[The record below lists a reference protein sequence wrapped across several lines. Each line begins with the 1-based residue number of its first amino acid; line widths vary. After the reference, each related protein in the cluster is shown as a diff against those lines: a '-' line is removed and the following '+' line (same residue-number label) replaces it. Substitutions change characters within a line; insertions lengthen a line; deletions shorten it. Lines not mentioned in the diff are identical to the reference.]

1 MAIINFIPQIS
12 FSFYI
17 LVSMGH
23 YGDCLWRVGGQ
34 KESVTI
40 NSLFS
45 DLLSQSVIEQQL
57 YLFLFSSGFPSVSLT
72 HVLLLCSVS
81 SKKTRFPQI
90 SLLPGSEGKTIESK
104 RSVVYRDWEWVKI
117 INKFQDDENIFYIDV
132 VLITWLCFSE
142 LSIYLLKRNEY
153 YIM

>member
-12 FSFYI
+12 FSFSI
-17 LVSMGH
+17 LVSMSH

-45 DLLSQSVIEQQL
+45 DLLSQSVVIEQQL

-81 SKKTRFPQI
+81 SKKNKASSDILVTRVRGENYRKQKISGLQRLRVGEDHKQI
-90 SLLPGSEGKTIESK
+90 SG
-104 RSVVYRDWEWVKI
+104 
-117 INKFQDDENIFYIDV
+117 
-132 VLITWLCFSE
+132 
-142 LSIYLLKRNEY
+142 
-153 YIM
+153 

>member
-72 HVLLLCSVS
+72 HGLLLCSVS
-81 SKKTRFPQI
+81 SKKNKVSSDILVARVRGENYRKQKISGLQRLRVGEDHKQI
-90 SLLPGSEGKTIESK
+90 SG
-104 RSVVYRDWEWVKI
+104 
-117 INKFQDDENIFYIDV
+117 
-132 VLITWLCFSE
+132 
-142 LSIYLLKRNEY
+142 
-153 YIM
+153 